1 MAGIIGTSLLG
12 LPTTASGKTKSK
24 TQRTQTKK
32 ASKSSSRKSTSPSP
46 DYKSKYKKKDPPPNG
61 GRPPRQ
67 KNNPDP
73 RIKDRRPPNIKIKH
87 PPSGGQYKRRFPPPR
102 RPVLPPGNDDPG
114 HDHPIIYP
122 PPVIIV
128 DGYQVV
134 YYEEPYYYEEEPNYN
149 VESASLLFAGTSM
162 VLNYA
167 FIRDGQ
173 TNGIAA
179 GVGIFFGITAM
190 AVATHPNAKHPVL
203 GYLLGGAAIVFSV
216 WNLSGGMD
224 SLDGYDSDDYY
235 YDDGYYSYSAAPPAG
250 RFPSDYFDQSMRT
263 ITAPS
268 RSGRSL

>member
-12 LPTTASGKTKSK
+12 LPTTVSGKTKSK
-24 TQRTQTKK
+24 KKNTQTTK

-67 KNNPDP
+67 KIKPRP

-87 PPSGGQYKRRFPPPR
+87 PPSGGRYKQPYPRPR
-102 RPVLPPGNDDPG
+102 RPVGPPNNDDPG
-114 HDHPIIYP
+114 FEPPIIYP

-128 DGYQVV
+128 DGYHDV

-149 VESASLLFAGTSM
+149 LENVNLLFAGTSM

-173 TNGIAA
+173 VNEFAA
-179 GVGIFFGITAM
+179 GFGFLFGVTTL
-190 AVATHPNAKHPVL
+190 AVATRPNAKHPIL
-203 GYLLGGAAIVFSV
+203 GYLVGGAAIAFSV
-216 WNLSGGMD
+216 WNLAGGMD
-224 SLDGYDSDDYY
+224 SHHAYEGEVIHYDDYEKH
-235 YDDGYYSYSAAPPAG
+235 YSAVPAG
-250 RFPSDYFDQSMRT
+250 G
-263 ITAPS
+263 TAGWTFS
-268 RSGRSL
+268 F